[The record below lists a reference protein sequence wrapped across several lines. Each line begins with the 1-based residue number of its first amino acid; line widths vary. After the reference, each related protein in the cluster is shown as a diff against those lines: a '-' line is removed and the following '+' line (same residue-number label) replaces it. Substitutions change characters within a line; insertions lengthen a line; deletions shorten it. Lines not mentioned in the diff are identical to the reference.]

1 MISRLTLGRPI
12 HLGFS
17 IWNWTLVVLAA
28 GILLAGF
35 IGLVDQDL
43 LVAALMSGVILAG
56 TGATGLILSAKSHAH
71 RRNLSMMTV
80 RSVTI
85 ESSFYQ
91 RSMAALRAD
100 QDTWYAA
107 GAVERALSASDP
119 GARQLGHDVEQLL
132 DFYRGIAIGISQGA
146 FDEPA
151 VRFLLQRDLQAMQP
165 LVRGAT
171 STREDLQPVTWL
183 ADRWHLAN
191 DASCA

>member
-1 MISRLTLGRPI
+1 MNSKLTLGRPI

-28 GILLAGF
+28 AILLADF
-35 IGLVDQDL
+35 IGLVDQNL
-43 LVAALMSGVILAG
+43 MIAALMSGAIFAG
-56 TGATGLILSAKSHAH
+56 TGATGLILSARSHAH
-71 RRNLSMMTV
+71 RRNLSMVTV

-91 RSMAALRAD
+91 RSMAALRD
-100 QDTWYAA
+100 DPGTWYAA

-119 GARQLGHDVEQLL
+119 DVRRLGHDIEQLF
-132 DFYRGIAIGISQGA
+132 DFFRGVAIGISQGA

-151 VRFLLQRDLQAMQP
+151 AQFLLRRDLQAIRP

-171 STREDLQPVTWL
+171 SNREDLQPVAWL
-183 ADRWHLAN
+183 ADRWNSATE
-191 DASCA
+191 